1 MLRLHSIALR
11 SALMVVV
18 DRRRTGALTLGE
30 FTEFLQT
37 LVEVART
44 YDSPSR
50 PRGLFSDDMTQ
61 SFNLN
66 DMSDSLFTF
75 LRDLRYGI
83 YVLKKSVKGKLT
95 LLEQAMLK
103 RTARDVLSILPYVVL
118 ARSALTPALKI
129 FLFMLL
135 WKSVPVLS
143 PSAST
148 EPRQRFARAWASI
161 AVKQRH
167 RALAGWQLLEQGES
181 SGLFHETKE
190 PCGRMVEPRKG
201 LCRGLCRDW

>member
-1 MLRLHSIALR
+1 
-11 SALMVVV
+11 MVVV

-83 YVLKKSVKGKLT
+83 YVLKKKCQRKVDFVGASNA
-95 LLEQAMLK
+95 EEDSK
-103 RTARDVLSILPYVVL
+103 RCPVH
-118 ARSALTPALKI
+118 PAL
-129 FLFMLL
+129 
-135 WKSVPVLS
+135 
-143 PSAST
+143 
-148 EPRQRFARAWASI
+148 RRF
-161 AVKQRH
+161 
-167 RALAGWQLLEQGES
+167 
-181 SGLFHETKE
+181 
-190 PCGRMVEPRKG
+190 
-201 LCRGLCRDW
+201 